1 MAVETLV
8 AGAANL
14 LAGVFL
20 IPQILRL
27 ARTGDTAGVSST
39 WAAFGALTNTT
50 WVIYLAM
57 IGLWAAAIAPALAV
71 LAYTITVRFLVRG
84 DFRRSWI
91 WLSGLYAFLF
101 SVVAGLGGTDALG
114 PVLALTPVVQLAP
127 GMTSVFREAHPTG
140 VSPVTWGLGLCEAVL
155 WGVYGW
161 LVSDMALVGYG
172 LVTCAG
178 SILILGRLIAT
189 RPRLAYGVL
198 RL

>member
-27 ARTGDTAGVSST
+27 VRTRDTAGVSST

-57 IGLWAAAIAPALAV
+57 IGLWAAAVAPALAV
-71 LAYTITVRFLVRG
+71 LAYTIMVRFLVR
-84 DFRRSWI
+84 DDLRRSWI
-91 WLSGLYAFLF
+91 WLSVLYAFLF
-101 SVVAGLGGTDALG
+101 SVVAGLGGTDALA
-114 PVLALTPVVQLAP
+114 PMLALTPVVQLAP
-127 GMTSVFREAHPTG
+127 GMTSVFRETHPTG
-140 VSPVTWGLGLCEAVL
+140 VSPTTWGLSLCEAVL
-155 WGVYGW
+155 WGLYGW
-161 LVSDMALVGYG
+161 LVSDTALVGYG
-172 LVTCAG
+172 LFTGAG

-189 RPRLAYGVL
+189 RPRLAYVAL